1 MSRSADAIFLID
13 NGKKIEWAVR
23 VPIISGN
30 LSRTII
36 LAVVSF
42 TSSYD
47 VIGRF
52 SSGFRVG
59 VVRVLLHAF
68 CWDGGRIPNNNN

>member
-13 NGKKIEWAVR
+13 NGKKIEWADR

-30 LSRTII
+30 LLII

-42 TSSYD
+42 TSSYN